1 LSDGHVDVGWK
12 IFVQLVEKLFE
23 HVIPLGSFDGLED
36 LRDVNEIA
44 DELWRREEHL
54 MVSHVV

>member
-1 LSDGHVDVGWK
+1 MSDGHVDVGWK
-12 IFVQLVEKLFE
+12 IFVQLVEKLLE
-23 HVIPLGSFDGLED
+23 HVVSLGSLDGLED
-36 LRDVNEIA
+36 LRDVDEIA